1 MSNKPNDLE
10 ALWHQQTVSTVDSEQ
25 LQKQW
30 KILRFKQY
38 FYLLMDISSVLALP
52 IIVYLFPKE
61 LSTFEFVWFSFV
73 FVLVFVMFLCIVWMR
88 RYSLG
93 FKVDA
98 GNTNEFV
105 ERFRLQYKQN
115 IRIAYWNKILCFVT
129 PLIFML
135 YLVVAYFGEYVQ
147 PDVLIKKAKLLMG
160 MSAVCMPLLWI
171 WASKR
176 EQKFKKRLAEFEA
189 QWDVQNSAVG

>member
-1 MSNKPNDLE
+1 MSNKPNDLD
-10 ALWHQQTVSTVDSEQ
+10 ALWQQQDVSKVDFGQ
-25 LQKQW
+25 LKKQW

-38 FYLLMDISSVLALP
+38 FYLFMDILSVLALP
-52 IIVYLFPKE
+52 IIIYFFPKK
-61 LSTFEFVWFSFV
+61 LSTFEFVWISFA

-129 PLIFML
+129 PLIFIL
-135 YLVVAYFGEYVQ
+135 YIVVAYFGEFVQ

-160 MSAVCMPLLWI
+160 MSAVVSPSIWI
-171 WASKR
+171 WAHNR

-189 QWDVQNSAVG
+189 QWDVQNSALG